1 MIAGGIL
8 MAFGL
13 ILLVVKC
20 LFFRKPIYEDED
32 DEDEMM
38 TEKEAAAA
46 LDKKTVKSSTGA
58 KNGESVTSNMKQP
71 HLAITI
77 TPASDGSQTATRS
90 GNECAEKKIDI
101 ECSNDNRNNIKM
113 QEMQSVKTKDNSVVA
128 TSVDN
133 STTTNTK
140 KNVEKHNKS
149 PCPV

>member
-1 MIAGGIL
+1 
-8 MAFGL
+8 MAFGV

-20 LFFRKPIYEDED
+20 VFFRKPIYDEEE

-38 TEKEAAAA
+38 TEKQAAAA
-46 LDKKTVKSSTGA
+46 LEKKAIKPVSEG
-58 KNGESVTSNMKQP
+58 KNGETVASNKKQP

-90 GNECAEKKIDI
+90 GNECAENQI
-101 ECSNDNRNNIKM
+101 ETEGSNDNRNSIKM

-140 KNVEKHNKS
+140 KNVDKHNKS